1 MNSSWELLV
10 SGQDKIEDFRVVKLA
25 SNRIVDF
32 WEISEGL
39 LDHLHS
45 ASIEEIPIMR
55 DLRKSF

>member
-39 LDHLHS
+39 FDHLHS